1 MIGLSLKK
9 SLLSAAAAAMA
20 LGSAAPAFADGG
32 GHHGRHGYHG
42 HGGYHHAYKR
52 HHHGRYYYG
61 SRHYRHGRGHLSG
74 AEAAFIAL
82 GIVGGVVLIDRA
94 LEREQNR
101 YAYEPRYAPPP
112 RDSYYRRDDRPL
124 YDDELDGD
132 FGDDGADDGALDGAG
147 YRAGESRYNYG
158 AAYND
163 CKAETRDAA
172 RDSGVIVSLPAKPQ
186 RIQPID
192 NGAAVRFTADYIAQ
206 DGRGEWRRTMVCEA
220 DENGV
225 RFLELV

>member
-1 MIGLSLKK
+1 MVGLRKT
-9 SLLSAAAAAMA
+9 LLTAAAAAVA

-32 GHHGRHGYHG
+32 RYNRGHHGYYG
-42 HGGYHHAYKR
+42 GGYHHKVYGR
-52 HHHGRYYYG
+52 HYAPRHYYG

-112 RDSYYRRDDRPL
+112 RDSYYRRDDRPYS
-124 YDDELDGD
+124 YDDDL
-132 FGDDGADDGALDGAG
+132 GDDDFYDDGELAGAAN
-147 YRAGESRYNYG
+147 YAPDERRYNYG

-172 RDSGVIVSLPAKPQ
+172 RDSGVTIALPAKPN
-186 RIQPID
+186 RIEEID
-192 NGAAVRFTADYIAQ
+192 DGAAVRFTASYLAQ
-206 DGRGEWRRTMVCEA
+206 DSRGEWRRTMVCEA

-225 RFLELV
+225 RFLEIV

>member
-1 MIGLSLKK
+1 MIRLSLKK
-9 SLLSAAAAAMA
+9 SLLSAATAAMV
-20 LGSAAPAFADGG
+20 LGAAAPAFADGG
-32 GHHGRHGYHG
+32 RRHGNHGYYGGGQHHKYYGRHR
-42 HGGYHHAYKR
+42 APR
-52 HHHGRYYYG
+52 HYYG
-61 SRHYRHGRGHLSG
+61 SRHYRGHRGHLSG

-101 YAYEPRYAPPP
+101 YAYEPRYAPAP
-112 RDSYYRRDDRPL
+112 RDSYYRRDDLPL
-124 YDDELDGD
+124 YDDEELDGE
-132 FGDDGADDGALDGAG
+132 FYDDRDLDDSDLDGAG
-147 YRAGESRYNYG
+147 YQGGRYNYG

-163 CKAETRDAA
+163 CKAETREAA

-192 NGAAVRFTADYIAQ
+192 GGAAVRFTADYLAQ

-220 DENGV
+220 DGSGV
-225 RFLELV
+225 RYLELV

>member
-32 GHHGRHGYHG
+32 RHHGHHGSS
-42 HGGYHHAYKR
+42 R
-52 HHHGRYYYG
+52 HHHVYKPYHHSRHYYG
-61 SRHYRHGRGHLSG
+61 SHHYRGHRGHLSS

-124 YDDELDGD
+124 YSDDDLDDD
-132 FGDDGADDGALDGAG
+132 FYDDGALDGAG
-147 YRAGESRYNYG
+147 DQKGESRYNYG

-172 RDSGVIVSLPAKPQ
+172 RESGVIISLPAKPR

-192 NGAAVRFTADYIAQ
+192 DGAAVRFTADYLAQ
-206 DGRGEWRRTMVCEA
+206 DARGEWRRTMVCEA

-225 RFLELV
+225 RYLELV